1 MFSFRSI
8 SLVAIGALA
17 AFSFAAPVENVATG
31 LLGPLAGNAVS
42 QTGTP
47 AVSPLPNN
55 LIARGEQGVA
65 DHFKVCHDK
74 IAEIKIELS

>member
-8 SLVAIGALA
+8 TLAATVALA
-17 AFSFAAPVENVATG
+17 AFSFAAPVENPAAG
-31 LLGPLAGNAVS
+31 LLQNLSVGNAVS

-47 AVSPLPNN
+47 AVLPSNFVP
-55 LIARGEQGVA
+55 RGQQGIA

-74 IAEIKIELS
+74 IADIKVKLS